1 MLYYDRTDVFERID
15 INKTSASRECDICH
29 YWHFLNKDFKFQ
41 SYVIDTMIYQWCLW
55 TYLYVKH

>member
-29 YWHFLNKDFKFQ
+29 YLHFLNKDFKFQ
-41 SYVIDTMIYQWCLW
+41 SYVIDTMIYQ
-55 TYLYVKH
+55 